1 MEARSSMLAV
11 TNMSGACVNR
21 DGAGWGSDSLILR
34 GDYGERMG
42 AAIVQVRDRSC
53 A

>member
-21 DGAGWGSDSLILR
+21 DAAGSGSDSLICVATTGSAWAR
-34 GDYGERMG
+34 
-42 AAIVQVRDRSC
+42 Q
-53 A
+53 